1 MVWLLTTD
9 YWLLWRAGITEQCC
23 EGTHW
28 QQVNVPSQLQVA
40 DIALGPYNLGW
51 LVDRNNCVYF
61 SDNYA
66 SENCLWWQVLIRNYL
81 FENNSILC
89 QISTNDNSIWVTN
102 RISPFVYKNST
113 SIKGHRWN
121 EVVIKNLTTQLRWR
135 QITAEG
141 VFEEKGSLWLLSS
154 ANDLFHLRPDC
165 DNVNVIALPC
175 RAEDVASLTAAPHAL
190 WLLTHSGQI
199 HVRQGM
205 GDSCPQGDKWRTLNL
220 EQISDK
226 QVTLRH
232 VSCGCDIIWAC
243 DTKGDMYMA
252 VGSPYLIA
260 TDTFSPAWV
269 QVDGRPLSNTHF
281 VKVFVGSETHIVWA
295 LDNKNNI
302 YVRSGIFHD
311 YQLGTDWVLV
321 PDLQAAEI
329 TISSNNLYIP
339 FCTRMTSIAGNSYL
353 CDSSVVVLTYQ
364 MFAQVSTIM
373 ALTYQNVPSGQV
385 ASTATCCGFCVSLV
399 MALTYQMLAQLWFLC
414 QLGNGSYLPNVDSG
428 QMDRI
433 AASYGF
439 CVSSVMA
446 LTYQML
452 AQLWFLCQLGNGSY
466 LPNVGSGQMGSIAAS
481 YDFCVS
487 SVMALNYQ
495 NVPSGQ
501 LGNGSYLSNVGSGQ
515 MDSIAASYGFCVSL
529 VMALTYQMLTQ
540 LGNGSYLPNVDSGQM
555 DRIAASYG
563 FCVSS
568 VMALTYQ
575 MLAQL
580 GNGSYLSNVGSGQM
594 DSIAA
599 SYGFCVSLVIA
610 LTYQMLAQVR
620 WAVLLPVMISV
631 SARVVMALTYQML
644 AQVRW
649 TVLLPVMVS
658 VSARGSTV
666 WALSTAGSVFCR
678 LGISENNYI
687 GNYWY
692 QVPGSLCHLTASL
705 SEGLWGV
712 SNRTGGLVVYSHHE
726 VPLTEADRQALTATV
741 DRDDDWEVI

>member
-1 MVWLLTTD
+1 WETAARGVESVALSDSSAWYVTQGKVYIQTELSRSIPCREGCQVPCPALALKICCTHNMVWVLTTD

-28 QQVNVPSQLQVA
+28 QQVSVPSQVQVA

-61 SDNYA
+61 TDNYIN
-66 SENCLWWQVLIRNYL
+66 ENCIWWQVLIRNYL
-81 FENNSILC
+81 FENSILC
-89 QISTNDNSIWVTN
+89 QISTSDNSVWITN
-102 RISPFVYKNST
+102 KISPFVYRNST

-141 VFEEKGSLWLLSS
+141 VFEEKGSMWLLSS
-154 ANDLFHLRPDC
+154 ANDLFHLRPDS

-269 QVDGRPLSNTHF
+269 PVDGKPLSNTHF
-281 VKVFVGSETHIVWA
+281 IKVFVASETHIVWA

-321 PDLQAAEI
+321 PDLQATEI
-329 TISSNNLYIP
+329 TIS
-339 FCTRMTSIAGNSYL
+339 
-353 CDSSVVVLTYQ
+353 
-364 MFAQVSTIM
+364 
-373 ALTYQNVPSGQV
+373 
-385 ASTATCCGFCVSLV
+385 
-399 MALTYQMLAQLWFLC
+399 
-414 QLGNGSYLPNVDSG
+414 
-428 QMDRI
+428 
-433 AASYGF
+433 
-439 CVSSVMA
+439 
-446 LTYQML
+446 
-452 AQLWFLCQLGNGSY
+452 
-466 LPNVGSGQMGSIAAS
+466 
-481 YDFCVS
+481 
-487 SVMALNYQ
+487 
-495 NVPSGQ
+495 
-501 LGNGSYLSNVGSGQ
+501 
-515 MDSIAASYGFCVSL
+515 
-529 VMALTYQMLTQ
+529 
-540 LGNGSYLPNVDSGQM
+540 
-555 DRIAASYG
+555 
-563 FCVSS
+563 
-568 VMALTYQ
+568 
-575 MLAQL
+575 
-580 GNGSYLSNVGSGQM
+580 
-594 DSIAA
+594 
-599 SYGFCVSLVIA
+599 
-610 LTYQMLAQVR
+610 
-620 WAVLLPVMISV
+620 
-631 SARVVMALTYQML
+631 
-644 AQVRW
+644 
-649 TVLLPVMVS
+649 
-658 VSARGSTV
+658 GSTV

-687 GNYWY
+687 GNCWY
-692 QVPGSLCHLTASL
+692 QVPGSLCHLTASV

-712 SNRTGGLVVYSHHE
+712 SDRTGGLVVYSHHV
-726 VPLTEADRQALTATV
+726 VPLTEADRQALAV